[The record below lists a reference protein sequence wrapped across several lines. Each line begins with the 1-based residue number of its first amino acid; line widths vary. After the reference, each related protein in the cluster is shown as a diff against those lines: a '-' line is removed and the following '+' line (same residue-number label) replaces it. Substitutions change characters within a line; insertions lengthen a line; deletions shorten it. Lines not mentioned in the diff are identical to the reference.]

1 MRRRIAVVGDTLTSG
16 GQILDYEQ
24 KTGFRFHGH
33 KTALIGGLAYC
44 ASCKSTGAITKAGG
58 PYRIRYHTAHEA
70 ALDRDIV
77 LCKCP
82 TPPAIIATLAGES
95 WVEDRDREY
104 TAAANPLAAR
114 ANSSNNT
121 SDQYDEQFTL
131 RDGNGR
137 ALPGTYYTVRLPS
150 GALRHGITDSH
161 GCTTR
166 YETDGTCSVRII
178 LATNRRPDA

>member
-77 LCKCP
+77 LCKCL

-95 WVEDRDREY
+95 WVEDRDGEY

-131 RDGNGR
+131 RDSNGR
-137 ALPGTYYTVRLPS
+137 AMPETNYTIRLPN
-150 GALRHGITDSH
+150 GELAHGITDSAGRTARH
-161 GCTTR
+161 R
-166 YETDGTCSVRII
+166 TDGAQN
-178 LATNRRPDA
+178 LAIYLGHR